1 MVRRVGVVG
10 VLLGLAGLL
19 AGCHPPPNPAA
30 SSSTSPS
37 PTGPSYTLRSGQA
50 TVDGGTRTVL
60 VDAQGFTLYFRSKDS
75 ASSVCS
81 ASCANT
87 WLPLVQPSGSPNP
100 SPDLTGTLRVSANA
114 NGNQLV
120 YNDHPLYRYS
130 GDSAGG
136 QASGEGSGG
145 IWFVA
150 EP

>member
-10 VLLGLAGLL
+10 VLLGLAGVLV
-19 AGCHPPPNPAA
+19 GCHPPPNPAA
-30 SSSTSPS
+30 SSSSLS

-60 VDAQGFTLYFRSKDS
+60 MDAQGFTLYFRSKDS

-87 WLPLVQPSGSPNP
+87 WPPLVQPSGSPTP
-100 SPDLTGTLRVSANA
+100 SPDLTGILRVTANA
-114 NGNQLV
+114 NGNQVV

-130 GDSAGG
+130 GDSATG
-136 QASGEGSGG
+136 QANGEGSGG